1 MGLRTG
7 TDNLTIANGAEM
19 TAPNVIRGRGTQ
31 AQAQVRALETSG
43 MEHYDIPA
51 FLRRQ
56 AD

>member
-1 MGLRTG
+1 MPVGNSQDMGVPSVLR
-7 TDNLTIANGAEM
+7 N
-19 TAPNVIRGRGTQ
+19 PRTQ
-31 AQAQVRALETSG
+31 ATAQVRALETSG